1 MDSKLG
7 RFTTF
12 ILKEK
17 TRDIYAFVFFVF
29 FMITLFDFEFPL
41 IITILGYII
50 WTIILLIGGTIYLN
64 DWMDKITITD
74 IQKKREKKIKDLKL
88 ISKEFIMFLPI
99 WGITWLIS
107 YFLCQ
112 GQSANQTY
120 LEEIFFEAPLYYS
133 IQFIIV
139 GPLLE
144 EFVFRF
150 LPYRFIKNKTL
161 YVIISSIIF
170 AALHVVNDPNGLYYF
185 WFYLMRPFYY
195 GYRYHKTQDLR
206 VPFCMHSFNNL
217 IATIPMILSC
227 F

>member
-1 MDSKLG
+1 MDSKIG
-7 RFTTF
+7 RFINF

-17 TRDIYAFVFFVF
+17 TRDIFAFVFFVLF
-29 FMITLFDFEFPL
+29 IVTLFDFELPL
-41 IITILGYII
+41 ILDIIGCII
-50 WTIILLIGGTIYLN
+50 WALLLIVGLTIYLN
-64 DWMDKITITD
+64 DWIDKRISID
-74 IQKKREKKIKDLKL
+74 REQKREKRIKDFKL
-88 ISKEFIMFLPI
+88 ILKEFIMFVPI
-99 WGITWLIS
+99 WAITKAVSL
-107 YFLCQ
+107 FFCQ

-120 LEEIFFEAPLYYS
+120 LEEIFIKAPVYYS
-133 IQFIIV
+133 IQFIII
-139 GPLLE
+139 GPIIE
-144 EFVFRF
+144 EFIFRL

-170 AALHVVNDPNGLYYF
+170 AAMHVVDDPNAFYYI

-195 GYRYHKTQDLR
+195 AYRYHKTQDLR